1 MSLMNS
7 HEEKQQK
14 VERILEGSFLRPYMK
29 DKDVTDIKW
38 NGTFLRIENRAT
50 GRYIPKSQ
58 PTTEEVNNLMRQI
71 AAIQGEELTESEP
84 ILDTAFGDLRVN
96 TIHPV
101 CAYGGTFAL
110 RVSKP
115 HLAITKLTDLV
126 SEDIS
131 VLLELLIKARGN
143 FTISGGTGTG
153 KTELQKLFVG
163 FMDDYDSIFL
173 IEDTP
178 DSHIKELYPNKDIS
192 SLRTLANNDREK
204 KVDIWDLIK
213 AGLRNNP
220 DWIMISETRGKEAA
234 GVLDS
239 AKTDH
244 SIITTVHAKSGR
256 AIPGRYVPM
265 MKQAPAYANTDD
277 ITILRD
283 IIELLP
289 YGIQMRKEHDGGE
302 VIRDIKEVVE
312 FIDYSSEKG
321 LIYRTIYQKEN
332 EWYPELG
339 EYKTIEKIQP
349 VSERTIKLLKDA
361 KLYHLLPD
369 VFKEKVAK

>member
-1 MSLMNS
+1 MNS

-29 DKDVTDIKW
+29 DTDVTDIKW

-192 SLRTLANNDREK
+192 SLRTLANNDRDK

-265 MKQAPAYANTDD
+265 MKQAPAYANSDD

-339 EYKTIEKIQP
+339 QYKTIEKIQP

-369 VFKEKVAK
+369 VFKEKVVK